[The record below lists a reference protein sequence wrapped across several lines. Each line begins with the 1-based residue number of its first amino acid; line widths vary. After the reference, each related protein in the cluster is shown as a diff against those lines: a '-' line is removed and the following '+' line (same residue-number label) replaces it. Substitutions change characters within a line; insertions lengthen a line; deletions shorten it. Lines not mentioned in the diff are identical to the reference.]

1 MVSSWIKDGIAAL
14 DSSEEVAVV
23 VPDVGS
29 GSGEGGCSCDCN
41 IAPKT
46 DIFMVFVTKIRSQLQ
61 KLLKKHAKP
70 TT

>member
-1 MVSSWIKDGIAAL
+1 M
-14 DSSEEVAVV
+14 EVALV